1 MSHYQMKMSKKNIV
15 CFGEVLWDLLPSG
28 KIAGGAPMNV
38 AVHANQLGLN
48 AIMISAVGNDELGEE
63 IMSFLLSRGLSV
75 ENIQKNEY
83 QTGIVE
89 VSLDSKGSPS
99 YTIIEPVAWDYIRLT
114 DVAKSNIQAADA
126 LVFGSLALRNE
137 VSKQTLLQLQL
148 DAKLKILDIN
158 LRKPF
163 FTTELTDELLRVA
176 DIVKV
181 NDDELEMI
189 CTWYGQNGN
198 ETQNA
203 SFLKN
208 RYQLKGIIVTRGAN
222 GAFFIDKNNEVSE
235 HQGFKVT
242 VNDTIGSGDSFL
254 AAFITKWLSGETPSE
269 ALKYACAVGAF
280 VATQKGATP
289 VILEEDIL
297 KVME

>member
-1 MSHYQMKMSKKNIV
+1 MSKKNIV

-48 AIMISAVGNDELGEE
+48 ASMISAIGNDELGEG
-63 IMSFLLSRGLSV
+63 ITSFLKSRNLSI
-75 ENIQKNEY
+75 ENIQINNY

-89 VSLDSKGSPS
+89 VTLDAKGSPS
-99 YTIIEPVAWDYIRLT
+99 YTIIESVAWDFIALT
-114 DVAKSNIQAADA
+114 DSAKKTVQEADA

-137 VSKQTLLQLQL
+137 VSRNTLLQLQL
-148 DAKLKILDIN
+148 LAKLRILDIN

-163 FTTELTDELLRVA
+163 YSQELAKQLFEIA

-181 NDDELEMI
+181 NDEELEMI
-189 CTWYGQNGN
+189 CGWYGQSGD
-198 ETQNA
+198 ELSNA
-203 SFLKN
+203 KFLKN
-208 RYQLKGIIVTRGAN
+208 KYNWQGIIVTRGGN
-222 GAFFIDKNNEVSE
+222 GAFFVDANDEMSE

-254 AAFITKWLSGETPSE
+254 ASFITHWLNGSTPAKSLE
-269 ALKYACAVGAF
+269 FACAVGAF

-289 VILEEDIL
+289 IIQEEDIFKL
-297 KVME
+297 MR

>member
-1 MSHYQMKMSKKNIV
+1 MSKKNIV

-38 AVHANQLGLN
+38 AVHASQLGLN
-48 AIMISAVGNDELGEE
+48 AIMISAVGNDELGEG
-63 IMSFLLSRGLSV
+63 ITSFLLSRGLSI

-89 VSLDSKGSPS
+89 VTLDAKGSPS
-99 YTIIEPVAWDYIRLT
+99 YSIIEPVAWDFIRLT
-114 DVAKSNIQAADA
+114 DTAKSTIQVADA

-137 VSKQTLLQLQL
+137 ISKLTLLQLQI
-148 DAKLKILDIN
+148 DSKLKILDLN

-163 FTTELTDELLRVA
+163 YSPKLTDELLRVA

-181 NDDELEMI
+181 NDEELEMI
-189 CTWYGQNGN
+189 CTWFGSFGN
-198 ETQNA
+198 QIDNA
-203 SFLKN
+203 SFLKA
-208 RYQLKGIIVTRGAN
+208 RFKLKGILVTRGAN
-222 GAFFIDKNNEVSE
+222 GAFFIDENNKLSE
-235 HQGFKVT
+235 HQGFNVI

-254 AAFITKWLSGETPSE
+254 AAFITKWLSGETPGE

-289 VILEEDIL
+289 VISEENIM
-297 KVME
+297 KAMQ

>member
-1 MSHYQMKMSKKNIV
+1 MSNKNLV

-48 AIMISAVGNDELGEE
+48 ASMISAVGNDELGDE
-63 IMSFLLSRGLSV
+63 ITSFLKSRNLSI
-75 ENIQKNEY
+75 ENIQTNNY

-89 VSLDSKGSPS
+89 VALDAKGSPS
-99 YTIIEPVAWDYIRLT
+99 YEIIAPVAWDFIAQT
-114 DVAKSNIQAADA
+114 DVANKAVQEADA

-137 VSKQTLLQLQL
+137 VSRNTLLQLQSL
-148 DAKLKILDIN
+148 AKLRILDIN

-163 FTTELTDELLRVA
+163 YSQELANELFEIA

-181 NDDELEMI
+181 NDEELEMI
-189 CTWYGQNGN
+189 CGWYGQSGD
-198 ETQNA
+198 ELSNA
-203 SFLKN
+203 NFLKN
-208 RYQLKGIIVTRGAN
+208 KYGWQGIIVTRGGN
-222 GAFFIDKNNEVSE
+222 GAFFLDEEDEYAE

-254 AAFITKWLSGETPSE
+254 ASFITRWLNGSTAKK
-269 ALKYACAVGAF
+269 ALEFACAVGAF
-280 VATQKGATP
+280 VATKKGATP
-289 VILEEDIL
+289 IIKEEDIEL
-297 KVME
+297 IIEN

>member
-1 MSHYQMKMSKKNIV
+1 MSKKNIV

-48 AIMISAVGNDELGEE
+48 AIIISAVGNDELGEG
-63 IMSFLLSRGLSV
+63 ITSFLLSRGLSI
-75 ENIQKNEY
+75 EDIQKNEY

-89 VSLDSKGSPS
+89 VTLDAKGSPS
-99 YTIIEPVAWDYIRLT
+99 YTIIEQVAWDFIRLT
-114 DVAKSNIQAADA
+114 DAAKSTIKAADA

-148 DAKLKILDIN
+148 DAKLKILDVN

-163 FTTELTDELLRVA
+163 YSPKLTDELLQVA
-176 DIVKV
+176 DIVKL
-181 NDDELEMI
+181 NDEELEMI
-189 CTWYGQNGN
+189 CTWCGQFGN
-198 ETQNA
+198 LIDNA
-203 SFLKN
+203 SFLKE
-208 RYQLKGIIVTRGAN
+208 RFKLKGILVTRGAN
-222 GAFFIDKNNEVSE
+222 GAFFIDENNKLSE
-235 HQGFKVT
+235 HQGFKVI

-254 AAFITKWLSGETPSE
+254 AAFITKWLSGETPGE

-289 VILEEDIL
+289 AISEEDIM
-297 KVME
+297 KVMK

>member
-1 MSHYQMKMSKKNIV
+1 MSNKNIV

-48 AIMISAVGNDELGEE
+48 ASMISAVGNDELGEA
-63 IMSFLLSRGLSV
+63 IKAFLESRNLST
-75 ENIQKNEY
+75 ENIQTNNY

-89 VSLDSKGSPS
+89 VTLDVKGSPS
-99 YTIIEPVAWDYIRLT
+99 YEIISPVAWDFIEQT
-114 DVAKSNIQAADA
+114 DVAKKAIQEADA

-137 VSKQTLLQLQL
+137 VSKKTLLVLQAL
-148 DAKLKILDIN
+148 AKLRILDIN

-163 FTTELTDELLRVA
+163 YSPELAKELFEIA

-181 NDDELEMI
+181 NDEELEMI
-189 CTWYGQNGN
+189 CGWYGQSGD
-198 ETQNA
+198 ELSNA
-203 SFLKN
+203 KFLKN
-208 RYQLKGIIVTRGAN
+208 KYNWQGIIVTRGGN
-222 GAFFIDKNNEVSE
+222 GAFFVDAHDEMSE

-254 AAFITKWLSGETPSE
+254 ASFITKWLNGSTPAK
-269 ALKYACAVGAF
+269 ALEFACAVGAF

-289 VILEEDIL
+289 VIKEEDIL
-297 KVME
+297 IMVND

>member
-1 MSHYQMKMSKKNIV
+1 MSKKNIV

-28 KIAGGAPMNV
+28 KIAGGALMNV
-38 AVHANQLGLN
+38 AVHASQLGLN
-48 AIMISAVGNDELGEE
+48 AIMISAVGNDELGEG
-63 IMSFLLSRGLSV
+63 ITSFLLSRGLSI

-89 VSLDSKGSPS
+89 VTLDAKGSPS
-99 YTIIEPVAWDYIRLT
+99 YSIIEPVAWDFIRLT
-114 DVAKSNIQAADA
+114 DAAKSAIQVADA

-137 VSKQTLLQLQL
+137 ISKLTLYQLQI
-148 DAKLKILDIN
+148 DSKLKILDVN

-163 FTTELTDELLRVA
+163 YSPKLTDELLRVA

-181 NDDELEMI
+181 NDEELEMI
-189 CTWYGQNGN
+189 CTWFDSFGN
-198 ETQNA
+198 QIDNA
-203 SFLKN
+203 SFLKA
-208 RYQLKGIIVTRGAN
+208 RFKLKGILVTRGAN
-222 GAFFIDKNNEVSE
+222 GAFFIDENNKLSE
-235 HQGFKVT
+235 HQGFNIS

-254 AAFITKWLSGETPSE
+254 AAFISKWLSGETPGV

-289 VILEEDIL
+289 VISEENIL
-297 KVME
+297 KAMK

>member
-1 MSHYQMKMSKKNIV
+1 MKILRKNIV

-48 AIMISAVGNDELGEE
+48 AEMISAVGNDELGKG
-63 IMSFLLSRGLSV
+63 ILSFLLSRGLSV
-75 ENIQKNEY
+75 ENIQKNEHK
-83 QTGIVE
+83 TGFVE
-89 VSLDSKGSPS
+89 VTLDEKGSPS
-99 YTIIEPVAWDYIRLT
+99 YKIIEPVAWDFIRLT
-114 DVAKSNIQAADA
+114 ELAKSTVQAADA
-126 LVFGSLALRNE
+126 LVFGSLSLRNE
-137 VSKQTLLQLQL
+137 ISKKTLLQLQT

-163 FTTELTDELLRVA
+163 FTSELTDELLRVA

-189 CTWYGQNGN
+189 CNWYGQTGY

-203 SFLKN
+203 SFLKE

-222 GAFFIDKNNEVSE
+222 GAFFIDENNVVFE
-235 HQGFKVT
+235 HQGFKVS

-254 AAFITKWLSGETPSE
+254 AAFITKWLNGEMPAE

-289 VILEEDIL
+289 LISEEDIL
-297 KVME
+297 KFME

>member
-1 MSHYQMKMSKKNIV
+1 MSKKNIV

-48 AIMISAVGNDELGEE
+48 AIMISAVGNDELGNG

-89 VSLDSKGSPS
+89 VTLDEKGSPS
-99 YTIIEPVAWDYIRLT
+99 YKIIEPVAWDFIRLT
-114 DVAKSNIQAADA
+114 ELAKSTIQAADA
-126 LVFGSLALRNE
+126 FVFGSLSLRNE
-137 VSKQTLLQLQL
+137 ISKKTLLQLQT
-148 DAKLKILDIN
+148 DTKLKILDIN

-163 FTTELTDELLRVA
+163 FTSELTDELLRVA

-181 NDDELEMI
+181 NDEELEMI
-189 CTWYGQNGN
+189 CAWYRQTGN
-198 ETQNA
+198 EIQNA
-203 SFLKN
+203 SFLKE

-222 GAFFIDKNNEVSE
+222 GAFFIDENNVVFEN
-235 HQGFKVT
+235 QGFKVT

-254 AAFITKWLSGETPSE
+254 AAFITKWLNGESPAV

-289 VILEEDIL
+289 LISEEDIL
-297 KVME
+297 KFME

>member
-1 MSHYQMKMSKKNIV
+1 MSKKNIV

-38 AVHANQLGLN
+38 AVHASQLGLN
-48 AIMISAVGNDELGEE
+48 AIMISAVGNDELGEG
-63 IMSFLLSRGLSV
+63 ITSFLLSRGLSI

-89 VSLDSKGSPS
+89 VTLDAKGSPS
-99 YTIIEPVAWDYIRLT
+99 YSIIEPVAWDFIRLT
-114 DVAKSNIQAADA
+114 DAAKSAIQVADA

-137 VSKQTLLQLQL
+137 ISKLTLLQLQI
-148 DAKLKILDIN
+148 DSKLKILDVN

-163 FTTELTDELLRVA
+163 YSPKLTDELLRVA

-181 NDDELEMI
+181 NDEELEMI
-189 CTWYGQNGN
+189 CTWFGSFGN
-198 ETQNA
+198 QIDNA
-203 SFLKN
+203 SFLKA
-208 RYQLKGIIVTRGAN
+208 RFKLKGILVTRGAN
-222 GAFFIDKNNEVSE
+222 GAFFIDENNKLSE
-235 HQGFKVT
+235 HQGFNVI

-254 AAFITKWLSGETPSE
+254 AAFISKWLSGETPGE

-289 VILEEDIL
+289 VISEENIL
-297 KVME
+297 KAMK